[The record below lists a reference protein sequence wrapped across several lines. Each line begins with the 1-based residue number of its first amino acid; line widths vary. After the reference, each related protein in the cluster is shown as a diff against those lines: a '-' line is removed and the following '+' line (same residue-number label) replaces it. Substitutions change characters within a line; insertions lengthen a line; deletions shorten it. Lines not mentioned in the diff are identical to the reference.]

1 MPYNGSGTFTLP
13 AGNPVV
19 TGTTISSVTTNNTNN
34 DIANGLSNAV
44 TRNGQSPP
52 TANLPMGGFHLTGLS
67 AGAASGDSVSF
78 EQLAGYTPRTS
89 ATGATTIPVGTTAQR
104 DASPAVGYVRYNTD
118 LGSYEAYNGTTW
130 VLVAADTATTGSSII
145 PVGTLLQR
153 DTLPSIGY
161 FRFNTTYD
169 TYEGVKL
176 LTGNTISSITRVNTL
191 ATVTTA
197 TDHGRATL
205 DAVIISGASDSLYN
219 GKFSITVIS
228 PTQFTYVMTAIP
240 AASPAT
246 GTIVYS
252 YYQWGSVGGGAGGGG
267 NDQVF
272 IENSQTI
279 TTNYTITSAKSAM
292 STGPITINSGI
303 VVTVPTDSRWV
314 VL

>member
-52 TANLPMGGFHLTGLS
+52 TANLPMGNFKLTGLA
-67 AGAASGDSVSF
+67 AGAATGESVNYDQAAF
-78 EQLAGYTPRTS
+78 KTS
-89 ATGATTIPVGTTAQR
+89 STGAVIVPSGTTAQR
-104 DASPAVGYVRYNTD
+104 DASPVVGYVRYNTD

-161 FRFNTTYD
+161 FRFNTTYN

-176 LTGNTISSITRVNTL
+176 IAGNTISTITRVNTL

-197 TDHGRATL
+197 TAHGRATL

-272 IENSQTI
+272 YENSQII
-279 TTNYTITSAKSAM
+279 TTAYTVTSGKSAM

-303 VVTVPTDSRWV
+303 IITVPTGSRWV

>member
-1 MPYNGSGTFTLP
+1 VPYNGSGTFTLP

-19 TGTTISSVTTNNTNN
+19 TGTTISSVVNNNTNS
-34 DIANGLSNAV
+34 DLANGLSNAI

-52 TANLPMGGFHLTGLS
+52 TANLPMNAFKLTGLA
-67 AGAASGDSVSF
+67 AGAATGESVNY
-78 EQLAGYTPRTS
+78 EQTTLKTS
-89 ATGATTIPVGTTAQR
+89 ATGSTTLPVGTTAQR
-104 DASPAVGYVRYNTD
+104 DVSPAVGYVRYNTD

-161 FRFNTTYD
+161 FRFNTTYN

-176 LTGNTISSITRVNTL
+176 IAGNTISTITRVNTL

-197 TDHGRATL
+197 TAHGRATL
-205 DAVIISGASDSLYN
+205 DAVIISGASDALYN

-240 AASPAT
+240 AANAS
-246 GTIVYS
+246 GTLIYS
-252 YYQWGSVGGGAGGGG
+252 YYQWGAVGGGAGGGG

-272 IENSQTI
+272 IENSQII
-279 TTNYTITSAKSAM
+279 TTNYTITTAKSAM

-303 VVTVPTDSRWV
+303 IITVPTGSRWV

>member
-1 MPYNGSGTFTLP
+1 VPYNGSGTFTLP

-67 AGAASGDSVSF
+67 AGTASGDSVNY
-78 EQLAGYTPRTS
+78 EQTTLKTS
-89 ATGATTIPVGTTAQR
+89 STGAVIVPSGTTAQR

-161 FRFNTTYD
+161 FRFNTTYN

-176 LTGNTISSITRVNTL
+176 FTGNTISSITRVNTL

-267 NDQVF
+267 SDQVF
-272 IENSQTI
+272 IENSI
-279 TTNYTITSAKSAM
+279 VVTTDYTLTTGKNAM
-292 STGPITINSGI
+292 STGPITINSGVTI
-303 VVTVPTDSRWV
+303 TVPSTQRWV

>member
-19 TGTTISSVTTNNTNN
+19 TGTTISSVVNNNTNS
-34 DIANGLSNAV
+34 DLANGLSNAI

-52 TANLPMGGFHLTGLS
+52 TANLPMNAFKLTGLA
-67 AGAASGDSVSF
+67 AGAATGEASTY
-78 EQLAGYTPRTS
+78 EQTTLKTS
-89 ATGATTIPVGTTAQR
+89 ATGATIVPVGTTAQR
-104 DASPAVGYVRYNTD
+104 DVSPAVGYVRYNTD
-118 LGSYEAYNGTTW
+118 LGSYEAYTGTTW
-130 VLVAADTATTGSSII
+130 LLVAADTATTGSSVV

-176 LTGNTISSITRVNTL
+176 IAGNTISTITRVNTL

-197 TDHGRATL
+197 TDHGRASL

-272 IENSQTI
+272 IENSQII
-279 TTNYTITSAKSAM
+279 TTNYTITTAKSAM

-303 VVTVPTDSRWV
+303 IVTVPTGSRWV
-314 VL
+314 IL

>member
-19 TGTTISSVTTNNTNN
+19 TGSTISSATTNTTNN
-34 DIANGLSNAV
+34 DLANGLSNAV

-52 TANLPMGGFHLTGLS
+52 TANLPMGNFKLTGLA
-67 AGAASGDSVSF
+67 AGTGAGESVRY
-78 EQLAGYTPRTS
+78 EQTTLRTS
-89 ATGATTIPVGTTAQR
+89 DTGATTISVGTTAQR
-104 DASPAVGYVRYNTD
+104 DASPAVGYIRYNTD

-130 VLVAADTATTGSSII
+130 LRVASDTATTGSSVV

-161 FRFNTTYD
+161 FRFNTTYN

-176 LTGNTISSITRVNTL
+176 IAGNTISSITRVNTL

-197 TDHGRATL
+197 TNHGRATL
-205 DAVIISGASDSLYN
+205 DAIIISGASDSLYN

-272 IENSQTI
+272 IENSQII
-279 TTNYTITSAKSAM
+279 TTAYTVTSGKSAM

-303 VVTVPTDSRWV
+303 IITVPTGSRWV

>member
-1 MPYNGSGTFTLP
+1 
-13 AGNPVV
+13 
-19 TGTTISSVTTNNTNN
+19 
-34 DIANGLSNAV
+34 
-44 TRNGQSPP
+44 
-52 TANLPMGGFHLTGLS
+52 MGGFHLTGLS
-67 AGAASGDSVSF
+67 AGAASGDSVNYDQAAF
-78 EQLAGYTPRTS
+78 KTS
-89 ATGATTIPVGTTAQR
+89 STGAVIVPSGTTAQR

-161 FRFNTTYD
+161 FRFNTTYN

-176 LTGNTISSITRVNTL
+176 FTGNTISSITRVNTL

-240 AASPAT
+240 VANAS
-246 GTIVYS
+246 GTLIYS

-303 VVTVPTDSRWV
+303 IITVPTGSRWV

>member
-19 TGTTISSVTTNNTNN
+19 TGTTISSVTTNNTNT

-52 TANLPMGGFHLTGLS
+52 TANLPMGGFKLTGLA
-67 AGAASGDSVSF
+67 AGAGNGESVNY
-78 EQLAGYTPRTS
+78 EQSTLKTS
-89 ATGATTIPVGTTAQR
+89 ATGSATLPVGTTAQR
-104 DASPAVGYVRYNTD
+104 DVSPAVGYIRYNTD

-161 FRFNTTYD
+161 FRFNTTYN

-176 LTGNTISSITRVNTL
+176 IAGNTISSITRVSTL

-197 TDHGRATL
+197 TNHGRATL
-205 DAVIISGASDSLYN
+205 DAVIISGAADSLYN

-228 PTQFTYVMTAIP
+228 PTQFTYVMTGIP

-267 NDQVF
+267 VDQVF

-279 TTNYTITSAKSAM
+279 TSNYTLTTGKNAM
-292 STGPITINSGI
+292 STGPITINSGVTI
-303 VVTVPTDSRWV
+303 TVPSTQRWV

>member
-19 TGTTISSVTTNNTNN
+19 TGTTISSVVNNNTNS
-34 DIANGLSNAV
+34 DLANGLSNAI

-52 TANLPMGGFHLTGLS
+52 TANLPMNAFKLTGLA
-67 AGAASGDSVSF
+67 AGAATGESVSF

-89 ATGATTIPVGTTAQR
+89 ATGATTVPVGTTAQR
-104 DASPAVGYVRYNTD
+104 DVSPAVGYVRYNTD

-130 VLVAADTATTGSSII
+130 LLVASDTATTGSSVV

-161 FRFNTTYD
+161 FRFNTTYN

-176 LTGNTISSITRVNTL
+176 IAGNTISTITRVNTL

-197 TDHGRATL
+197 TDHGRSTL
-205 DAVIISGASDSLYN
+205 DAVIISGASDALYN

-240 AASPAT
+240 AANAS
-246 GTIVYS
+246 GTLKYS
-252 YYQWGSVGGGAGGGG
+252 YYQWGAVGGGAGGGG

-272 IENSQTI
+272 YENSQII
-279 TTNYTITSAKSAM
+279 TTAYTVTSGKSAM
-292 STGPITINSGI
+292 STGPITINSSI
-303 VVTVPTDSRWV
+303 IITVPTGSRWV